1 MAKGSAIVGKVSG
14 SAGNFTFYIREGE
27 QIMSAKVQRVTDPR
41 TPGQVNQRVKLPNI
55 VAMYRSFH
63 GLLNECFER
72 KIRSKRRL
80 AASNYNRFVSTNLY
94 SRPVFLTRSESAAGY
109 CIAAPY
115 QVSEG
120 DLRPIATQGVGTDTY
135 TDIALGD
142 LEITDETTI
151 AEFSMAVVRN
161 NQLYE
166 YGDAVSYLSVLQNV
180 SVATGVPFVTPNLY
194 KVTLD
199 AANETPLREV
209 APSVGFSNTSGF
221 LGHGEDIGQG
231 AFAWIHSR
239 RSTEGLQV
247 SSQQLVV
254 NNALFQQY
262 NNQTS
267 LDAATRAYGVTQVP
281 IAPGVSG
288 DVSQPAMPVVSTMTV
303 AGTGR
308 TSGAKTFAIASGD
321 AIVLEGSG
329 LDNGGTV
336 QLVYDT
342 SSTAT
347 SGHKTVTLTTT
358 LRTNSR
364 IEATV
369 PADAAGYCFGFNVS
383 GNAVA
388 RFIASEQTG
397 GDGQDKNPLG

>member
-14 SAGNFTFYIREGE
+14 SAGNFTFSIRDGE
-27 QIMSAKVQRVTDPR
+27 QIMSARIVKMTNPR
-41 TPGQVNQRVKLPNI
+41 TPGQVNQRVKFPNI

-63 GLLNECFER
+63 GLLDECFER
-72 KIRSKRRL
+72 KQRSKQRRSV
-80 AASNYNRFVSTNLY
+80 SNYNRFISANLY

-120 DLRPIATQGVGTDTY
+120 ALRAIATQGTGTDTY

-142 LEITDETTI
+142 LEITDTTTI

-180 SVATGVPFVTPNLY
+180 SVSTGVPYVTPNLY

-199 AANETPLREV
+199 AADDTLLRTV
-209 APSVGFSNTSGF
+209 APSVGFSNVSGF

-254 NNALFQQY
+254 NNALFLQY

-267 LDAATRAYGVTQVP
+267 QSAATRAYGVTAVP
-281 IAPGVSG
+281 IAPGVSS
-288 DVSQPAMPVVSTMTV
+288 DLSQPALPVVSSLTMD
-303 AGTGR
+303 GTSR
-308 TSGAKTFAIASGD
+308 TSGEKAFAIAADD

-336 QLVYDT
+336 QLVYNK

-347 SGHKTVTLTTT
+347 SGHTTVTLTPT

-369 PADAAGYCFGFNVS
+369 PSDADGFCFGFNVS
-383 GNAVA
+383 GNAVV

-397 GDGQDKNPLG
+397 GGNQGANPLG